1 MSEPVATQV
10 KPRRKGRLL
19 WNTAGVAVAL
29 IALAGALLLWSS
41 SDQFQSV
48 VRTRLAQQLQA
59 ATGGRVQIASFHWH
73 LLQLEAEAEGVV
85 IHGDEPANEAPY
97 AQVQKVRVRLSLLG
111 FWSPRILLRDLEIVR
126 PQLHLIFYRDGAT
139 NQPHPTRPQKT
150 SRSGLETLFD
160 LQAGHIEVENGVV
173 DLDNRAAGLD
183 VQNRYQPL
191 DFAGDDVSV
200 VMKYVGSS
208 GPSPEHY
215 HIDAGIHDLN
225 LVRGGEL
232 KEIVA
237 PVHGALTASLD
248 LARDAATLSSLH
260 LASVTGGGKEHTLNI
275 SGTLSHFAHPIWQ
288 AEIEGE
294 MDLRLLDPALGYP
307 FAEGIAR
314 LALTSAGQDGTFRV
328 DGSVH
333 VDKGSYVG
341 TGVNAR
347 GLDLTAKVHAD
358 PSSLRITSVVVRLS
372 QGGEIGG
379 EVLLSHWLPI
389 TTGAVVEPASA
400 PSVVKGPP
408 RKKMGLRR
416 PEKKPAEPLKQS
428 PPHSVLVKSPLTVA
442 PVEGK
447 VNAEFRNVS
456 VDTILDIVGQP
467 PFQRLGIN
475 AMLNGPANAVWDLG
489 DVNTLVVKSALSL
502 SPGAGARENEAP
514 TSGTIDA
521 TYAQKT
527 GSVDLRALSLQLPAS
542 RLNASGIL
550 GAFPLNSPTDMTVD
564 FASTNLGEF
573 DTVLRDLG
581 LQRNGRSGTAAL
593 PVALNGEAGFHGTWT
608 GSLVS
613 PRLQGKLTANRLSLD
628 LPALNSQGTPQTVHW
643 DSIEA
648 DGTYDAEH
656 IAIVRAE
663 LHHGAAQIVMD
674 GVLQAPVQPAGGPAR
689 PHGRTISGNEM
700 PAFDASSMLQAHVHA
715 TNVDA
720 ADLMPLAGLDLPV
733 SGSLD
738 AQLTIDG
745 PVRELGGSGWVQL
758 NDAVIHGEPVIS
770 LRAQG
775 SIAGKVVTL
784 SSIEAR
790 AKAGTVSGSLTYAM
804 DSGRFQAVTHGSAID
819 VSKIERLR
827 STGEA
832 VAGTLE
838 FRVTAS
844 GTREDPN
851 IDGHANVSWLAI
863 EGRDM
868 GTLTMTAHT
877 ADRALHY
884 EGSSTFELATVTLRG
899 QTELR
904 GDYQTQAD
912 LDFSHFDIAAIFK
925 MTHVESISAQ
935 SSLNGHAQIAGPL
948 AHVDQLRG
956 DLRLPE
962 MAVVIGGVHLKSDG
976 GVHAALDH
984 ARIALDP
991 VHITGDDT
999 DLRAQG
1005 TLELKDTRRL
1015 DLSANGSVNLKL
1027 AESLDHDLTAGGT
1040 SSFQVEAHGPLA
1052 NPGLRGRVE
1061 FQNGSLSLE
1070 DLPNGLS
1077 QLRGTLEFNQN
1088 RLEVKSLTAM
1098 TGGGQLS
1105 LGGYLAY
1112 QNGIYADLS
1121 VTGRQIRIRYPQGV
1135 SSLADTDLHLQ
1146 GTQSSLELSGNVM
1159 ITRFS
1164 VSPDLDI
1171 AALAEQ
1177 ANTIQPVVSTNAPS
1191 NHVRLNVRIQSS
1203 PQLNFQNAYAKLAGD
1218 VDLRLRGTVASPSL
1232 LGRISITEGNAT
1244 IAGTRYELQRGD
1256 VTFTN
1261 PVRIQPN
1268 IDINATARVEDYD
1281 ITLGLHGTPDKLGVS
1296 YRSDPPLPEAD
1307 VVALLALGR
1316 TQSEQGLY
1324 TQQQQQSVGMSP
1336 STDVLLGGALNATVS
1351 TRVQKLF
1358 GAGSVKVD
1366 PSYLGALGNSTTRIT
1381 VEEQVGKNVTLT
1393 YATNVDTSAQ
1403 QLLQAE
1409 IAINRHVSIQV
1420 TRDES
1425 GVFSMVVKAI
1435 RRYR

>member
-1 MSEPVATQV
+1 MKHPIPV
-10 KPRRKGRLL
+10 L
-19 WNTAGVAVAL
+19 
-29 IALAGALLLWSS
+29 
-41 SDQFQSV
+41 
-48 VRTRLAQQLQA
+48 
-59 ATGGRVQIASFHWH
+59 
-73 LLQLEAEAEGVV
+73 
-85 IHGDEPANEAPY
+85 
-97 AQVQKVRVRLSLLG
+97 
-111 FWSPRILLRDLEIVR
+111 
-126 PQLHLIFYRDGAT
+126 
-139 NQPHPTRPQKT
+139 
-150 SRSGLETLFD
+150 
-160 LQAGHIEVENGVV
+160 VV
-173 DLDNRAAGLD
+173 D
-183 VQNRYQPL
+183 
-191 DFAGDDVSV
+191 
-200 VMKYVGSS
+200 
-208 GPSPEHY
+208 
-215 HIDAGIHDLN
+215 
-225 LVRGGEL
+225 
-232 KEIVA
+232 
-237 PVHGALTASLD
+237 
-248 LARDAATLSSLH
+248 
-260 LASVTGGGKEHTLNI
+260 
-275 SGTLSHFAHPIWQ
+275 
-288 AEIEGE
+288 
-294 MDLRLLDPALGYP
+294 
-307 FAEGIAR
+307 
-314 LALTSAGQDGTFRV
+314 
-328 DGSVH
+328 
-333 VDKGSYVG
+333 
-341 TGVNAR
+341 
-347 GLDLTAKVHAD
+347 
-358 PSSLRITSVVVRLS
+358 
-372 QGGEIGG
+372 
-379 EVLLSHWLPI
+379 
-389 TTGAVVEPASA
+389 
-400 PSVVKGPP
+400 
-408 RKKMGLRR
+408 
-416 PEKKPAEPLKQS
+416 
-428 PPHSVLVKSPLTVA
+428 
-442 PVEGK
+442 GK
-447 VNAEFRNVS
+447 VNARLRNVAL
-456 VDTILDIVGQP
+456 DTVLDIVGQP
-467 PFQRLGIN
+467 PFQRLGLN
-475 AMLNGPANAVWDLG
+475 AMLNGSANATWGHG
-489 DVNTLVVKSALSL
+489 DVNTLVVNSTLSL
-502 SPGAGARENEAP
+502 SPGEGALANEAP
-514 TSGTIDA
+514 TNGTIDA
-521 TYAQKT
+521 TYVQKT
-527 GSVDLRALSLQLPAS
+527 GTVDLRELNIQLPGS
-542 RLNASGIL
+542 RLNASGRL
-550 GAFPLNSPTDMTVD
+550 GAYPLDSPTALNVD
-564 FASTNLGEF
+564 FASTNLDEF

-593 PVALNGEAGFHGTWT
+593 PVALNGEAEFHGTWA

-613 PRLQGKLTANRLSLD
+613 PRLQGKLSASRLSLD
-628 LPALNSQGTPQTVHW
+628 LPALSAQSKPQTIHW
-643 DSIEA
+643 DSLQAE
-648 DGTYDAEH
+648 GTYDAEH

-663 LHHGAAQIVMD
+663 LHRGTSQIMMD
-674 GVLQAPVQPAGGPAR
+674 GTLMAPVPEPAGVSAR
-689 PHGRTISGNEM
+689 QRAPSAGRDEM
-700 PAFDASSMLQAHVHA
+700 PAFGANSVLQAHVRA
-715 TNVDA
+715 NRIDTL
-720 ADLMPLAGLDLPV
+720 DLMPLVGLDLPLT
-733 SGSLD
+733 GTLD
-738 AQLTIDG
+738 TQLTVDG
-745 PVRELGGSGWVQL
+745 PLRELGGSGWAQL
-758 NDAVIHGEPVIS
+758 NNAVIDGEPVTS

-775 SIAGKVVTL
+775 SVAGKVVTL
-784 SSIEAR
+784 TSIEAR
-790 AKAGTVSGSLTYAM
+790 AKAGTVSGSLTYAT
-804 DSGRFQAVTHGSAID
+804 DTGRFQAMTLGSGID
-819 VSKIERLR
+819 LSKIDRLR

-832 VAGTLE
+832 IAGTLE

-851 IDGHANVSWLAI
+851 IEGHAAVSWLAI

-868 GTLTMTAHT
+868 GTLTATAHT
-877 ADRALHY
+877 ADHALHFD
-884 EGSSTFELATVTLRG
+884 GSSTFELATVTLHG

-904 GDYQTQAD
+904 GDYQTQAN

-925 MTHVESISAQ
+925 MTHLDSIGAQ
-935 SSLNGHAQIAGPL
+935 SSLSGHAQIAGPL
-948 AHVDQLRG
+948 AHLDQFRG

-976 GVHAALDH
+976 GVHAALDQ

-991 VHITGDDT
+991 VHIIGDDT

-1005 TLELKDTRRL
+1005 TLGLKDTRRL
-1015 DLSANGSVNLKL
+1015 DLSASGSVNLKL
-1027 AESLDHDLTAGGT
+1027 AETLDHDLTAAGT

-1052 NPGLRGRVE
+1052 SPGLRGRVE

-1077 QLRGTLEFNQN
+1077 QIRGTLEFNQN

-1112 QNGIYADLS
+1112 QNGIFADLA
-1121 VTGRQIRIRYPQGV
+1121 VTGKQIRIRYPQGV

-1177 ANTIQPVVSTNAPS
+1177 ANTIQPVASPNAPS

-1268 IDINATARVEDYD
+1268 IDLNATARVEDYD
-1281 ITLGLHGTPDKLGVS
+1281 ITLGLHGTPDKMSVT

-1351 TRVQKLF
+1351 SRVQKLF

-1409 IAINRHVSIQV
+1409 VAINRHVSIQV